1 MVDKV
6 VLHILLLEN
15 AKFHNVLS
23 ISPFSGHATPRPE
36 SREQTPMS
44 APGPGSSDV
53 QSLVRADTGP
63 PVSLAR
69 ERQLQAVT
77 LALPAVVSDS
87 LLFT

>member
-1 MVDKV
+1 M
-6 VLHILLLEN
+6 LLEN

-36 SREQTPMS
+36 SREQTPMSAMS